1 MLADTASVDLVPL
14 RIGEDTAAGEAAD
27 YWKPVIKELSS
38 FGENVNN
45 ESHSWIYIF
54 FAGFVGGLLGFVY
67 SLCMADYSD
76 DGKFLPETYQG

>member
-45 ESHSWIYIF
+45 EFSFMDYIF
-54 FAGFVGGLLGFVY
+54 LPICRRTAGFVY

>member
-14 RIGEDTAAGEAAD
+14 RIGEDTAAGEVAD

-54 FAGFVGGLLGFVY
+54 
-67 SLCMADYSD
+67 
-76 DGKFLPETYQG
+76 LPDL